1 MAGLHWAVYRKG
13 CMHQAG
19 YQYLQLQHPQFQRQL
34 YSKISS
40 HQHICQDISSCEI
53 CQSFRIQ
60 SESEVAQSCPTL
72 CDPMDCIAYQAPPSM
87 GFSWQECWS
96 RLPFPSP
103 GDLPDPGIEPG
114 SPLLRADALPS
125 EPPGKP
131 QNSKLPFKIKTYLFT
146 VPNYTKVNGPGEIF
160 TSVSNRV

>member
-34 YSKISS
+34 HSKISS

-87 GFSWQECWS
+87 GFSRQECWS

-103 GDLPDPGIEPG
+103 GHLPDPGIEPG
-114 SPLLRADALPS
+114 SPSLRADALPS

-146 VPNYTKVNGPGEIF
+146 VPNSHQSDRELEEELMAQG
-160 TSVSNRV
+160 